1 MNISFADTD
10 YKIGSIKEDGSYR
23 VQNRSGLYLIKKGN
37 SIYFQGKFRRNHFS
51 VGVWKKEIKVSDAIN
66 KWNEVKSWCKENN
79 KLPKNFRQQE
89 TQNPKTFWSVA
100 NEFMED
106 VYKPKNK
113 ERTWK
118 DRENKLNQMLQ
129 YIGKDSL
136 ISDFELESG
145 GRERIKKMLKDVYE
159 KNDAHDQLVRCR
171 QFLKQI
177 FEYAEDERYI
187 KVHQNPVYKKFQWEG
202 VKHQKKGSPTLA
214 KTITSKSW
222 GEIPKFLKSINQ
234 NACNGTKIT
243 DLAVKAHLLLC
254 IRSGVVARLEW
265 DWYNPEEDMWIIPSQ
280 TAGLKRKKGDL
291 DSDHLI
297 PSTYEINSL
306 MNQIREIT
314 GWQKYVFYSFNGK
327 KHPHIGEETIND
339 HLKNLGWNRKQS
351 AHGWRDVI
359 TTATQEHSE
368 IHYEIIDRQL
378 GRMPHKQGTR
388 GHYDESSLIQKR
400 RGFMEWW
407 SSEMI
412 RQGLKI

>member
-1 MNISFADTD
+1 M
-10 YKIGSIKEDGSYR
+10 
-23 VQNRSGLYLIKKGN
+23 
-37 SIYFQGKFRRNHFS
+37 
-51 VGVWKKEIKVSDAIN
+51 
-66 KWNEVKSWCKENN
+66 
-79 KLPKNFRQQE
+79 
-89 TQNPKTFWSVA
+89 
-100 NEFMED
+100 
-106 VYKPKNK
+106 
-113 ERTWK
+113 
-118 DRENKLNQMLQ
+118 
-129 YIGKDSL
+129 
-136 ISDFELESG
+136 
-145 GRERIKKMLKDVYE
+145 IKKMLKDLYE
-159 KNDAHDQLVRCR
+159 SNDSHNQLVRCR

-177 FEYAEDERYI
+177 FNYAEEERYI
-187 KVHQNPVYKKFQWEG
+187 PENENPVFKKFLWEG

-214 KTITSKSW
+214 KTINSKSW
-222 GEIPKFLKSINQ
+222 GDIPKFLQSINE
-234 NACNGTKIT
+234 NACNGSKIT

-254 IRSGVVARLEW
+254 IRSGVVAHLEW
-265 DWYNPEEDMWIIPSQ
+265 DWYNPEEDMWIIPAQ

-297 PSTYEINSL
+297 PSTPEINSL

-327 KHPHIGEETIND
+327 KDPHIGEETIND
-339 HLKNLGWNRKQS
+339 HLKNLGWEGKQS

-359 TTATQEHSE
+359 TTATQEHSD
-368 IHYEIIDRQL
+368 IFYEIIDRQL